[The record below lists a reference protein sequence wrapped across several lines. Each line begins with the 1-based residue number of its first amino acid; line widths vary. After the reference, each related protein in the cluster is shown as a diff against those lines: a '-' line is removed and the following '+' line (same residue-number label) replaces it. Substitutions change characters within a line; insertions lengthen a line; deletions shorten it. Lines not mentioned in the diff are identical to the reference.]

1 MKPVH
6 TIACIAALVALAAG
20 GATSAQPPAP
30 SRVSITLP
38 GDLGFAFKPGP
49 GSAEA
54 QARCL
59 TCHSSAYVSTQQGLD
74 RAHWVAEV
82 TKMRKVYG
90 APMTDADA
98 ATIVDY
104 LTVTYGKP

>member
-1 MKPVH
+1 MKRLAVVAFA
-6 TIACIAALVALAAG
+6 TLAALGAAS
-20 GATSAQPPAP
+20 ATDAQPPAP
-30 SRVSITLP
+30 TRVSITLP

-49 GSAEA
+49 GVAET

-74 RAHWVAEV
+74 RAHWSAEV

-90 APMTDADA
+90 APMSDAEA